1 MQKLAIKIEGM
12 QGVQD
17 ERTLISGLK
26 NLNGVLLVNVDSE
39 KKLGVITFNER
50 LVTADEVVECVTG
63 MGFGVSPYDE
73 LKESLNRDF
82 KGGVALLAALGVLL
96 LLYTIVRVIF

>member
-1 MQKLAIKIEGM
+1 MQKLAIKIEAM

>member
-1 MQKLAIKIEGM
+1 MQKLAINIEGM

-26 NLNGVLLVNVDSE
+26 NLKGVLLVNVDSE

-63 MGFGVSPYDE
+63 MGFEVSPYDE
-73 LKESLNRDF
+73 LKESLNRDS
-82 KGGVALLAALGVLL
+82 KVGVALLAALGVLL

>member
-1 MQKLAIKIEGM
+1 MQKLAINIEGM

-73 LKESLNRDF
+73 LKESLNRDS
-82 KGGVALLAALGVLL
+82 KAGVALLAALGVLL

>member
-82 KGGVALLAALGVLL
+82 KVGVALLAALGVLL

>member
-73 LKESLNRDF
+73 LKESLNRDS
-82 KGGVALLAALGVLL
+82 KVGVALLAALGVLL

>member
-96 LLYTIVRVIF
+96 LLYTIVRVIS

>member
-1 MQKLAIKIEGM
+1 MQKLAINIEGM

-26 NLNGVLLVNVDSE
+26 NLKGVLLVNVDSE
-39 KKLGVITFNER
+39 KKLGVITFNEHQ
-50 LVTADEVVECVTG
+50 VTADEVVECVTG

-73 LKESLNRDF
+73 LKERLNRDS
-82 KGGVALLAALGVLL
+82 KVGVALLAALGVLL
-96 LLYTIVRVIF
+96 LLYIIVRVIF